1 MDKNKTR
8 EVATH
13 TVDELQKLALSF
25 IPAGVILDSFLGY
38 WSRLKQKRVIDFS
51 ERLRD
56 ILEQHAGR
64 ELTASDFE
72 NEDFIDIMESVYSEV
87 VRTQSAYKLERFR
100 NILAKQIIA
109 PIEID
114 ESIKYIQILRDIQ
127 DADLVILL
135 EMKNTKMN
143 SELSVIRILTG
154 RDIEFGDDDFS
165 IQLQA
170 GNRKFEITAGDVEFY
185 INRLISLGLLNKRTV
200 NMPGS
205 VVGRKSNVKQ
215 FQSLSISKMGKKFL
229 AYIERDSN

>member
-1 MDKNKTR
+1 MDKTKAG
-8 EVATH
+8 EIAAH
-13 TVDELQKLALSF
+13 TFDELQRLVLSF
-25 IPAGVILDSFLGY
+25 IPGGPVLDSFLGY

-51 ERLRD
+51 EGLKN
-56 ILEQHAGR
+56 ILEQYAGR
-64 ELTASDFE
+64 ELTTLDFE
-72 NEDFIDIMESVYSEV
+72 NEDFIDIMESVYLEV

-114 ESIKYIQILRDIQ
+114 ESLKYIQILRDIQ

-154 RDIEFGDDDFS
+154 TDYGLDDDDFP
-165 IQLQA
+165 IELQA

-185 INRLISLGLLNKRTV
+185 INRLVSLGLLNKKTV
-200 NMPGS
+200 NRPGS
-205 VVGRKSNVKQ
+205 VVSKKSTTKQ
-215 FQSLSISKMGKKFL
+215 FQSISISKIGKKFL
-229 AYIERDSN
+229 AYVELDSL